1 MNNGEF
7 RHSNI
12 TQSGRHKRQD
22 CIAYATTRHDTTR
35 DKMASAVPYN
45 PDGFD
50 NPFAESENG
59 HGVLNNH
66 DDDKGNVGGAGEADE
81 TSNAV
86 YEEEPADDN
95 KPFVGED
102 GDDDAHDVGSV
113 SVHGGFGEQGAHDTA
128 ESASDQVVSGDNAA
142 DSAAVDGA
150 APAPADGATDADAIS
165 ATKPADGETKKPVK
179 RFLKIRVM
187 AIEPGKTIIYRLE
200 GTTNFPKY
208 RTSHYRD
215 IRRTHGEFVALFEHL
230 NGANA
235 ECFVPAVPALPS
247 GSIGNSNNTH
257 AAEQARKVM
266 QTWLDRV
273 CGDPILCRDDEMR
286 FFVEADFGYSP
297 NVKRRP
303 PATGLKRKAM
313 KQWAPPLDDNAELR
327 DFRPVVKALYNTGS
341 DTVSKYERQCK
352 IERQLALGL
361 AELGHKTIAC
371 GDVLNPGAAALR
383 SRDLGPV
390 FAAFGQ
396 ALVSVSDIAY
406 ARAAVQIAS
415 FVDPLDLVSQTGY
428 VAKEQLTNRH
438 LLMRE
443 LETLQTNA
451 KNKHIAAERIKI
463 SGQHNPHKVDEAI
476 ALYEEATRA
485 ETRLSNRLKRIS
497 DALCIG
503 KTKLTKNVEEDL
515 TQAVRE
521 VTQRVIECER
531 RTLAVWENIRGDVR
545 AADGARGGLSRL
557 GRKRVGASQA
567 QTRSQGPGG
576 DAWSGDR
583 KVRAED
589 QDQEED
595 EGDLDESRVD
605 AKMAASLLGGSTF

>member
-1 MNNGEF
+1 
-7 RHSNI
+7 
-12 TQSGRHKRQD
+12 
-22 CIAYATTRHDTTR
+22 
-35 DKMASAVPYN
+35 MASAVPYN

-59 HGVLNNH
+59 HGGNIGTSATNDH
-66 DDDKGNVGGAGEADE
+66 D
-81 TSNAV
+81 
-86 YEEEPADDN
+86 EEEPADDN
-95 KPFVGED
+95 KPFVGEEGDEGEGD
-102 GDDDAHDVGSV
+102 GGDVGSV
-113 SVHGGFGEQGAHDTA
+113 GVGGFANTDGGA
-128 ESASDQVVSGDNAA
+128 EPG
-142 DSAAVDGA
+142 AAVG
-150 APAPADGATDADAIS
+150 ADGADATDGVAVGTTDGAVGADATDGVAVGTADGAVGADGAGS
-165 ATKPADGETKKPVK
+165 ATTSATSAKPAK

-208 RTSHYRD
+208 RTTHYRD

-247 GSIGNSNNTH
+247 GSIGNANNSH

-341 DTVSKYERQCK
+341 DTVAKYERQCK

-406 ARAAVQIAS
+406 ARAAVQMAS
-415 FVDPLDLVSQTGY
+415 FVDPLELVAQTGY

-443 LETLQTNA
+443 LDTLQTNA

-463 SGQHNPHKVDEAI
+463 DP
-476 ALYEEATRA
+476 
-485 ETRLSNRLKRIS
+485 
-497 DALCIG
+497 
-503 KTKLTKNVEEDL
+503 
-515 TQAVRE
+515 
-521 VTQRVIECER
+521 
-531 RTLAVWENIRGDVR
+531 
-545 AADGARGGLSRL
+545 
-557 GRKRVGASQA
+557 
-567 QTRSQGPGG
+567 
-576 DAWSGDR
+576 
-583 KVRAED
+583 
-589 QDQEED
+589 
-595 EGDLDESRVD
+595 
-605 AKMAASLLGGSTF
+605 

>member
-1 MNNGEF
+1 
-7 RHSNI
+7 
-12 TQSGRHKRQD
+12 
-22 CIAYATTRHDTTR
+22 
-35 DKMASAVPYN
+35 MASAVPYN

-50 NPFAESENG
+50 NPFADSSNG
-59 HGVLNNH
+59 VTNTKGGDGEHKEDAQVSKGDQVAH
-66 DDDKGNVGGAGEADE
+66 D
-81 TSNAV
+81 
-86 YEEEPADDN
+86 EPADDN

-102 GDDDAHDVGSV
+102 GEDGDDDVTHTTHDSGHVGDGFATVDIHEEAAGPEGS
-113 SVHGGFGEQGAHDTA
+113 SNGGVAA
-128 ESASDQVVSGDNAA
+128 ESDAPEDAPDVEASSDAA
-142 DSAAVDGA
+142 TATT
-150 APAPADGATDADAIS
+150 PATD
-165 ATKPADGETKKPVK
+165 KKPIK

-187 AIEPGKTIIYRLE
+187 AIEPGKSIIYRLE
-200 GTTNFPKY
+200 GSTNFPKY
-208 RTSHYRD
+208 RTTHYRD

-341 DTVSKYERQCK
+341 DTVAKYERQCK

-361 AELGHKTIAC
+361 GELGQKTVQC
-371 GDVLNPGAAALR
+371 GDVLNPGAAALK

-406 ARAAVQIAS
+406 ARAAVQMAS
-415 FVDPLDLVSQTGY
+415 FVDPLALVAQTGY

-443 LETLQTNA
+443 LETLQQNA
-451 KNKHIAAERIKI
+451 RNKHIAAERIKI
-463 SGQHNPHKVDEAI
+463 SGQHNPHKVEEAI
-476 ALYEEATRA
+476 AMYEEATRA

-503 KTKLTKNVEEDL
+503 KTKLNRNVEEDL

-531 RTLAVWENIRGDVR
+531 RTLVVWENIRGDVR

-567 QTRSQGPGG
+567 QIRSQGPGG
-576 DAWSGDR
+576 DSWSGDR

-589 QDQEED
+589 AEEEEED
-595 EGDLDESRVD
+595 VSLGESRVD
-605 AKMAASLLGGSTF
+605 AKLAASLLGGSTF

>member
-1 MNNGEF
+1 
-7 RHSNI
+7 
-12 TQSGRHKRQD
+12 
-22 CIAYATTRHDTTR
+22 
-35 DKMASAVPYN
+35 MASAVPYN

-50 NPFAESENG
+50 NPFAESGNG
-59 HGVLNNH
+59 HVAE
-66 DDDKGNVGGAGEADE
+66 GGHAYG
-81 TSNAV
+81 
-86 YEEEPADDN
+86 EPADDN
-95 KPFVGED
+95 KPFVGDDEGGDFERAVPDSGDVVPTDIDTDVAADFATDNATGATEASTDVAQTATNAAPEASTNTETATNAAPENAVSTED
-102 GDDDAHDVGSV
+102 GS
-113 SVHGGFGEQGAHDTA
+113 
-128 ESASDQVVSGDNAA
+128 SASPEAGD
-142 DSAAVDGA
+142 SES
-150 APAPADGATDADAIS
+150 P
-165 ATKPADGETKKPVK
+165 KKTVK
-179 RFLKIRVM
+179 RFLRIRVM

-200 GTTNFPKY
+200 GHTNFPKY
-208 RTSHYRD
+208 RTTHYRD
-215 IRRTHGEFVALFEHL
+215 IRRTHSEFVALFEHL

-247 GSIGNSNNTH
+247 GSIGNANNSH

-327 DFRPVVKALYNTGS
+327 DFRPVVKALYNTGA
-341 DTVSKYERQCK
+341 DTVAKYERQCK

-361 AELGHKTIAC
+361 AELGHKTQAC
-371 GDVLNPGAAALR
+371 GDVLNPGAAALK

-390 FAAFGQ
+390 FAAFGA

-406 ARAAVQIAS
+406 ARAAVQLAS
-415 FVDPLDLVSQTGY
+415 FVDPLALVSQTGY

-443 LETLQTNA
+443 LETLQQNA

-463 SGQHNPHKVDEAI
+463 SGQHNPHKVEEAI

-515 TQAVRE
+515 SQAVRD

-567 QTRSQGPGG
+567 QIRSQGPGG
-576 DAWSGDR
+576 DSWSGDR

-589 QDQEED
+589 AEREED
-595 EGDLDESRVD
+595 EADLDESRVD

>member
-1 MNNGEF
+1 
-7 RHSNI
+7 
-12 TQSGRHKRQD
+12 
-22 CIAYATTRHDTTR
+22 
-35 DKMASAVPYN
+35 MASAVPYN

-59 HGVLNNH
+59 HGGSISKDGVSG
-66 DDDKGNVGGAGEADE
+66 KSQA
-81 TSNAV
+81 

-95 KPFVGED
+95 KPFEEEEGGDDVGGVTGGVTGFATSEGDAKPADVAHGGDGEGGGGGD
-102 GDDDAHDVGSV
+102 GDGGDGAVGAV
-113 SVHGGFGEQGAHDTA
+113 GAVAADPTTNQA
-128 ESASDQVVSGDNAA
+128 VPAAGAAAGA
-142 DSAAVDGA
+142 DSAAVGASGA
-150 APAPADGATDADAIS
+150 ASGTTS
-165 ATKPADGETKKPVK
+165 GTSGSTK

-200 GTTNFPKY
+200 GSTNFPKY
-208 RTSHYRD
+208 RTTHYRD

-247 GSIGNSNNTH
+247 GSIGNANNSH

-341 DTVSKYERQCK
+341 DTVAKYERQCK

-361 AELGHKTIAC
+361 AELGHKTMAC
-371 GDVLNPGAAALR
+371 GDVLNPGAAAAR

-396 ALVSVSDIAY
+396 ALVSVSDVAY
-406 ARAAVQIAS
+406 ARAAVQMAS
-415 FVDPLDLVSQTGY
+415 FVDPLELVAQTGY

-443 LETLQTNA
+443 LDTLQTNA

-503 KTKLTKNVEEDL
+503 KTKLTSNVEEDL

-531 RTLAVWENIRGDVR
+531 RTLVVWENIRGDVR

-576 DAWSGDR
+576 DSWSGDR

-589 QDQEED
+589 QDQERDAD